1 MASFEKSASLAIEG
15 ELKGLHSTIECLFL
29 LGSRGSTTKQK
40 GKIYPEN
47 ETTES
52 EMLATTTNPPWTFGG
67 VQRSFSRLLRFD
79 QKKQTSIP
87 LIPEIQKV
95 EKKKKVEFDNI
106 DEYWKRE
113 EYGGIKIWV
122 NAGSGDVS
130 VEYPVL
136 NEGSKQRSIKK
147 KLSKESPN
155 LQNDNESTKR
165 IHWQEIH
172 KTIESSRKYNNPEM
186 QELFDLIDC
195 RSSSRRISEIVQ
207 EKKRNYHCSQGQ
219 KLQGQKKLI

>member
-1 MASFEKSASLAIEG
+1 MIEG
-15 ELKGLHSTIECLFL
+15 ELKDYFHDGIMLML

-52 EMLATTTNPPWTFGG
+52 EMLDTTNPPWTLGG

-79 QKKQTSIP
+79 LRKQASIP

-147 KLSKESPN
+147 KLSKEAPN
-155 LQNDNESTKR
+155 LHQNDDESTKR

-172 KTIESSRKYNNPEM
+172 KTIESSRKYNNPDM

-207 EKKRNYHCSQGQ
+207 EKKRNHQRS
-219 KLQGQKKLI
+219 QGQKKLI

>member
-87 LIPEIQKV
+87 LIPEIKKV
-95 EKKKKVEFDNI
+95 EKKKKKVEFDNI

-113 EYGGIKIWV
+113 EYGGC
-122 NAGSGDVS
+122 
-130 VEYPVL
+130 
-136 NEGSKQRSIKK
+136 
-147 KLSKESPN
+147 
-155 LQNDNESTKR
+155 
-165 IHWQEIH
+165 
-172 KTIESSRKYNNPEM
+172 SSA
-186 QELFDLIDC
+186 
-195 RSSSRRISEIVQ
+195 S
-207 EKKRNYHCSQGQ
+207 
-219 KLQGQKKLI
+219 